1 MNKNSG
7 RYIKKAVAMEYFK
20 KKGRAPR
27 IIAKGKGILA
37 EKIVELANKN
47 NVPLF
52 KDKNLCNLFMNTD
65 VGKEI
70 PESLYK
76 AAVEVL
82 SYVYWLKRRSNNK

>member
-1 MNKNSG
+1 MQKSG
-7 RYIKKAVAMEYFK
+7 KYIKKAIAMEYFK
-20 KKGRAPR
+20 KKGTAPR

-37 EKIVELANKN
+37 EKIIELAKKN
-47 NVPLF
+47 EVPLF
-52 KDKNLCNLFMNTD
+52 KDKNLCNLFMNID

-82 SYVYWLKRRSNNK
+82 SYVYWLKKRRGNK